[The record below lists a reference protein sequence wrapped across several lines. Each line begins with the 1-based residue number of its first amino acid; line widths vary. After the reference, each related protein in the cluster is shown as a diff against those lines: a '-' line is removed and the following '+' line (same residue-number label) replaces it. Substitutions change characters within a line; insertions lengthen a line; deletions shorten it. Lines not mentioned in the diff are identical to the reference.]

1 MFAPCVEQNA
11 CQYAGARRA
20 CQSPEMC
27 WSVTYRTLVIED
39 RVYIHRTDCHFS
51 SSSPRS
57 LSTKEATRLVDLS
70 LSWVSRAAIIRGPE
84 CQAYATQTRGD
95 R

>member
-1 MFAPCVEQNA
+1 VMKSHTLDLCGKRDQFSKS
-11 CQYAGARRA
+11 YDH
-20 CQSPEMC
+20 PEA
-27 WSVTYRTLVIED
+27 
-39 RVYIHRTDCHFS
+39 HRT
-51 SSSPRS
+51 RS